1 MDWEAFCSLMSLTCM
16 REPLSLP
23 GYVGFT
29 YFEFWSIRSENWLA
43 SWIVYVFED
52 GEEEILE
59 EGFFICIDG

>member
-29 YFEFWSIRSENWLA
+29 YFEFWSIRSKNGWHRGSFA
-43 SWIVYVFED
+43 SLKTERKKSLRKDFSSV
-52 GEEEILE
+52 
-59 EGFFICIDG
+59 